1 MPMRKLA
8 LSLLFAAALAL
19 PGLAR
24 ADDDDHELARR
35 ALEVGR
41 ALPLPEILA
50 KIKLSF
56 PGKVIE
62 VELDMEHGILVYEL
76 KVLSPQGQLQ
86 ELDVD
91 AATGKVLKVEDED
104 DD

>member
-1 MPMRKLA
+1 MRKLVF
-8 LSLLFAAALAL
+8 LLLAAALML
-19 PGLAR
+19 PAAAR
-24 ADDDDHELARR
+24 AGDDDHDLARR
-35 ALEVGR
+35 AVEEGR
-41 ALPLPEILA
+41 ALPLADILE
-50 KIKLSF
+50 KIKPAF

-62 VELDMEHGILVYEL
+62 VELDTEDNILVYEL

-91 AATGKVLKVEDED
+91 AKTGKVLKIEDED